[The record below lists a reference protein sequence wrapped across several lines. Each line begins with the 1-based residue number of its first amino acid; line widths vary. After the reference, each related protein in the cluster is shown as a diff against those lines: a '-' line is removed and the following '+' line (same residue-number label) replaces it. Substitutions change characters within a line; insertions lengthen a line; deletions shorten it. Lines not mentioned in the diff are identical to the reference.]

1 MENILRNAVET
12 RKKYLIS
19 RLIQLGAYDKD
30 DSSLF
35 QQNLTDLE
43 EEYKSLIGDENTDK
57 LT

>member
-1 MENILRNAVET
+1 LENILRNAVET

-35 QQNLTDLE
+35 QQNLSDLE